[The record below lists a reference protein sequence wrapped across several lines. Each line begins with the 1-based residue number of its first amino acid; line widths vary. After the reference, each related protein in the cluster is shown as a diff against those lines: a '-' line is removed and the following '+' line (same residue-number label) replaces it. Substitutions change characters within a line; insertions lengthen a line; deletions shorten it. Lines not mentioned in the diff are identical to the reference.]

1 MLVHYKCPSTCSI
14 TPYCNPMVLM
24 PENFHQR
31 NDKRIMRQL
40 ENGKTLKLP
49 NKFGQIL
56 TLLMTS

>member
-1 MLVHYKCPSTCSI
+1 MA
-14 TPYCNPMVLM
+14 LM

-56 TLLMTS
+56 TLLMTSWCLQMHSLWKHYMLAQT

>member
-1 MLVHYKCPSTCSI
+1 
-14 TPYCNPMVLM
+14 MVLM